1 MGIRGL
7 TGYLQWKQP
16 PRRLVWEAHRG
27 QRWGIDCSCLLYR
40 ARANSLSP
48 LTVIASLM
56 MRMRAAGIEPV
67 VIFDG
72 RPPASK
78 QTVIEQRRA
87 IRVTAQ
93 KEMTELE
100 SVMESQPLTEMER
113 ATMGLRMSSLKKQA
127 PPVTSSDKD
136 QIKQFL
142 YACGILFITAAG
154 EADDVLAWLARQ
166 GTIQAVVSTDMD
178 MLPRGIPMLIIP
190 DTPDASVLSVI
201 HTPSLLHTLGLT
213 EAQFAAACVM
223 MGCDYTCTEWPTI
236 KPATAVEIV
245 RKGGRWGHVSDVMR
259 AELDKAVDLLLG
271 SHAMWEDLVA
281 EVQRTKWDAGA
292 PAKEPEVL
300 LRFVRENEWPLAW
313 FYTLMQ

>member
-1 MGIRGL
+1 
-7 TGYLQWKQP
+7 
-16 PRRLVWEAHRG
+16 
-27 QRWGIDCSCLLYR
+27 
-40 ARANSLSP
+40 
-48 LTVIASLM
+48 
-56 MRMRAAGIEPV
+56 
-67 VIFDG
+67 
-72 RPPASK
+72 
-78 QTVIEQRRA
+78 VIEQRRA

>member
-1 MGIRGL
+1 
-7 TGYLQWKQP
+7 
-16 PRRLVWEAHRG
+16 
-27 QRWGIDCSCLLYR
+27 
-40 ARANSLSP
+40 
-48 LTVIASLM
+48 M

-178 MLPRGIPMLIIP
+178 MLPRGIPLLVIP
-190 DTPDASVLSVI
+190 ETPDAATLSVI
-201 HTPSLLHTLGLT
+201 HTPSVLQALGLT
-213 EAQFAAACVM
+213 AEQFAMACVM
-223 MGCDYTCTEWPTI
+223 MGCDYTSPEWRTV
-236 KPATAVEIV
+236 KPATAVEMV
-245 RKGGRWGHVSDVMR
+245 RKGGHFGDHIKLK
-259 AELDKAVDLLLG
+259 EAVGILLG
-271 SHAMWEDLVA
+271 TTATWEDLVA

-292 PAKEPEVL
+292 PPKEPEAL
-300 LRFVRENEWPLAW
+300 LRYVKENEWPLDW
-313 FYTLMQ
+313 YYILMQ